1 MKQRIRY
8 MIGFALV
15 PILSFYLMEAF
26 EHNALA
32 EVRQEAQLFNI
43 LIFELIAWTLYLLI
57 GRMTAALRIELI
69 IALVFGI
76 TNHYV
81 MAFRSTPF
89 VPWDLLSV
97 KTAASVAGNY
107 DFTPTTRMIVV
118 TVLLLLLMIAVRIF
132 SQSAT
137 HQAADQAWIRGIMWF
152 SVVSFCQYFAT
163 GDVPDETLSVSVF
176 IYTGVH
182 DEG

>member
-1 MKQRIRY
+1 MRQRIRY

-15 PILSFYLMEAF
+15 PILSFCLMEAF

-132 SQSAT
+132 RKAPRIKLPIRLGSKPMLNANLRSVLRDE
-137 HQAADQAWIRGIMWF
+137 DQ
-152 SVVSFCQYFAT
+152 
-163 GDVPDETLSVSVF
+163 
-176 IYTGVH
+176 
-182 DEG
+182 